1 MQQFDYKVIPAPRKS
16 DKVKGLKTGADRF
29 AYTLAAFLN
38 DLGREGWEYLGTE
51 VLPAEERTG
60 LVGHKTVEHRV
71 MLFRRL
77 LAAGAD
83 APASEPEAE
92 PKRALRPEA
101 PEGTAPSLRAK
112 RD

>member
-1 MQQFDYKVIPAPRKS
+1 MRFEYKVVPAPQRAE
-16 DKVKGLKTGADRF
+16 KVKGLKTGADRF
-29 AYTLAAFLN
+29 AHTLAGFLN

-71 MLFRRL
+71 MLFRRPL
-77 LAAGAD
+77 SEGAD
-83 APASEPEAE
+83 APASEAETE
-92 PKRALRPEA
+92 PKRALRPDA